1 MRARFKLLL
10 LLQPILAPLIFLVV
24 IGSAAYF
31 LPFAKITYR
40 MHVIDSKSSS
50 PINILTDD
58 TIQLD
63 VMIYGVCTRQSKDSL
78 QQIHTKKKLLLDAG
92 NTSDEISAETYSNR
106 LQLLILKTKL
116 TRINN
121 FICGDNVHM
130 NNNDQQYAT
139 FVAAGLVSLLF
150 LILAE
155 CLSLFAIAVHTLTII
170 QWVQKKESNNS
181 IRFKEHWIVELLVN
195 ASSSLV
201 IFASV
206 VYMTLS
212 RNERRSSYAAFGS
225 GYIIMLVTGVVTQLL
240 YIVEKTFGIYCPNRE
255 NTVEFE
261 VSSQ

>member
-1 MRARFKLLL
+1 MRARFKLLLL

-24 IGSAAYF
+24 IGSAAYL

-50 PINILTDD
+50 PPINILTDD

-63 VMIYGVCTRQSKDSL
+63 VMIYGVCTRQSKEKL
-78 QQIHTKKKLLLDAG
+78 QQIRTKKKILLDAG

-106 LQLLILKTKL
+106 LQMILKTKL

-170 QWVQKKESNNS
+170 QWALKKESINCIS
-181 IRFKEHWIVELLVN
+181 FKEHWSVDLLVKS
-195 ASSSLV
+195 SSSLV
-201 IFASV
+201 IFASF

-212 RNERRSSYAAFGS
+212 WNERRSSYAAFGS
-225 GYIIMLVTGVVTQLL
+225 GYIIMLVTGVVAS
-240 YIVEKTFGIYCPNRE
+240 VGIHCRDYLVFPNRE

>member
-1 MRARFKLLL
+1 MRARFKLLLL

-24 IGSAAYF
+24 IGSAAYL

-50 PINILTDD
+50 PPINILTDD

-63 VMIYGVCTRQSKDSL
+63 VMIYGVCTRQSKEKL
-78 QQIHTKKKLLLDAG
+78 QQIRTKKKILLDAG

-106 LQLLILKTKL
+106 LQMILKTKL

-170 QWVQKKESNNS
+170 QWAQKKESINCIS
-181 IRFKEHWIVELLVN
+181 FKEHLSVDLLVKT
-195 ASSSLV
+195 SSWLV
-201 IFASV
+201 LLATF

-212 RNERRSSYAAFGS
+212 WNERRSSYAAFGS
-225 GYIIMLVTGVVTQLL
+225 GYITMLVTGVVTSVVIHCRDFLGL
-240 YIVEKTFGIYCPNRE
+240 
-255 NTVEFE
+255 
-261 VSSQ
+261 SQSRKHG